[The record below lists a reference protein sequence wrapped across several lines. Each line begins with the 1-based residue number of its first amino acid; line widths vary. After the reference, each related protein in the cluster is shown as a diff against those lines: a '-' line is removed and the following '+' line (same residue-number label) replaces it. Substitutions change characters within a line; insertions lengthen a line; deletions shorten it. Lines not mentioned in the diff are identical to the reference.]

1 MCSAKALSRYSKL
14 VHDVI
19 RQKINKL
26 EAAANDARMML
37 RERELPEV
45 LDALNSS
52 QEATS
57 SDDLQQKMRGVQ

>member
-1 MCSAKALSRYSKL
+1 MCSAKALSCYSEL
-14 VHDVI
+14 VDDLTC
-19 RQKINKL
+19 QKINKL

-37 RERELPEV
+37 REWELPEV

>member
-1 MCSAKALSRYSKL
+1 MCSAEALSRYSEL
-14 VHDVI
+14 VDELTC
-19 RQKINKL
+19 QKINKL

-37 RERELPEV
+37 REWELLEV